1 MGNAVQTCADVSDGI
16 IRLSPVGSQPPNIQ
30 GKGLGPCAVYCHITL
45 CPRYPC
51 GQTPT
56 SGPSDPDPWGIFH
69 CANSVPP
76 EDPFRSSRRPFTAGL
91 GSPYTVTDHLS
102 GWTLPSSPHLQ
113 LYRCSVSRNP
123 TQHQETCYR
132 TKALWT
138 TDPSQGESWQ
148 CTGSNGPYWGP
159 LLQGMG

>member
-1 MGNAVQTCADVSDGI
+1 MCQMESSGFPQFYHNPQTYRGRVWVLALSTVTLLCVQDT
-16 IRLSPVGSQPPNIQ
+16 
-30 GKGLGPCAVYCHITL
+30 H
-45 CPRYPC
+45 C

-56 SGPSDPDPWGIFH
+56 SRLSDPDPQGIFSH
-69 CANSVPP
+69 ANSVPP
-76 EDPFRSSRRPFTAGL
+76 EDPFRSSGRPFTAGL
-91 GSPYTVTDHLS
+91 GSPYTVTDYLL
-102 GWTLPSSPHLQ
+102 GWPLPSSPHLR

-138 TDPSQGESWQ
+138 TEPSQGESWQ

-159 LLQGMG
+159 LLQGMGWPEMSG